1 MRLRTSLPGSQW
13 LLGAEHAARGPEG
26 WSHGVSVSRWAM
38 VGEVSWVL
46 PAVMQLRKQG
56 ASASRWEGA
65 SGGGSK
71 GPGGSLRGA
80 RAPALSLAWDSVFS
94 SKLPALLQ
102 GHAQDNVDLTAE
114 QEAPHPH
121 GAPGTWVTACLAYL
135 IPPAGG
141 TVSISPTW
149 ERTCVCPACSVWPL
163 GFPPGHRTFPKGED
177 SRGRGSRKL
186 KEGWEGGSR
195 VPVSLVGA
203 FRTTQALLLE
213 RWPGGVTLA
222 WTYQRQF
229 GNPRRWASCRGGS

>member
-1 MRLRTSLPGSQW
+1 MGPACRHAVEEAGGICFQVGGSQRW
-13 LLGAEHAARGPEG
+13 GEQGTWGVPPGCKSPSTQSGLG
-26 WSHGVSVSRWAM
+26 
-38 VGEVSWVL
+38 L
-46 PAVMQLRKQG
+46 CL
-56 ASASRWEGA
+56 
-65 SGGGSK
+65 
-71 GPGGSLRGA
+71 
-80 RAPALSLAWDSVFS
+80 
-94 SKLPALLQ
+94 LLQ
-102 GHAQDNVDLTAE
+102 TACPPSGACARDNVDLTAE

-186 KEGWEGGSR
+186 KEGWERGSR
-195 VPVSLVGA
+195 VPVSLVRA